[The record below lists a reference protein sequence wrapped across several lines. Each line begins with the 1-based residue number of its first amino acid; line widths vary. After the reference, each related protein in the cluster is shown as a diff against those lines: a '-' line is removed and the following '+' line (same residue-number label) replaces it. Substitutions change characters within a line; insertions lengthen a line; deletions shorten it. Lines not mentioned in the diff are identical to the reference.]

1 MQWLLIVLGIIL
13 AVVGIFALQNPAV
26 VTLHFLNLSTEA
38 SVLVVILLAY
48 AAGVFSGILALLPS
62 SMRKSRRLR
71 KASSELRALHDRDAA
86 KAAGPGPL
94 REAVAAATASTHGR
108 SARPERVD
116 MPAREVS
123 ADAGLDRRVVSPS
136 EVPAADSSV
145 SPAVSPADSSTG
157 SPADASEVPSEVPTD
172 ESAASQSKPGRLGGF
187 FR

>member
-13 AVVGIFALQNPAV
+13 AVVGVFALQNPAV

-71 KASSELRALHDRDAA
+71 KASSELRALHDREAA

-94 REAVAAATASTHGR
+94 REAVAAAAASSHGR
-108 SARPERVD
+108 SARSERVEV
-116 MPAREVS
+116 PARQGS
-123 ADAGLDRRVVSPS
+123 IDAGRDRTVVSPS
-136 EVPAADSSV
+136 EVPAADSSAG
-145 SPAVSPADSSTG
+145 PHADSS
-157 SPADASEVPSEVPTD
+157 AAASEVPPD
-172 ESAASQSKPGRLGGF
+172 DSAPHPKPGRLGGF

>member
-13 AVVGIFALQNPAV
+13 AVVGVFALQNPAV

-62 SMRKSRRLR
+62 SIRKSRRLR
-71 KASSELRALHDRDAA
+71 KASSELRAVQQREAA

-94 REAVAAATASTHGR
+94 REAVAAAAASSDAR

-116 MPAREVS
+116 GPARVGTVEDS
-123 ADAGLDRRVVSPS
+123 LDRTVVSPPGVPEADSSAGSPAHVS
-136 EVPAADSSV
+136 EVP
-145 SPAVSPADSSTG
+145 PAHS
-157 SPADASEVPSEVPTD
+157 SEVTPDDSTPSEPTPS
-172 ESAASQSKPGRLGGF
+172 EPKPGRLGGF

>member
-26 VTLHFLNLSTEA
+26 VTLYFLNLSTEA

-71 KASSELRALHDRDAA
+71 KASSELRALQNREAA
-86 KAAGPGPL
+86 RAAGPGPL
-94 REAVAAATASTHGR
+94 REAVAAADASSHGR
-108 SARPERVD
+108 SARTERVD
-116 MPAREVS
+116 VPERAGSTDE
-123 ADAGLDRRVVSPS
+123 GLDRTVVVPP
-136 EVPAADSSV
+136 EVPVADSS
-145 SPAVSPADSSTG
+145 AG
-157 SPADASEVPSEVPTD
+157 SPSDSTEISPDDSPSSGT
-172 ESAASQSKPGRLGGF
+172 KPGRFGGF